1 MGQRDFL
8 ASMEMDQDF
17 PGKETHWR
25 HFFFLFFFFL
35 ISIAQWSVKDD
46 DTMMSKVAKGK
57 GKTRCKN
64 GKSGKYTE
72 EQDNES
78 TDSFQNNDSMRL
90 LRFLYQGWYLH
101 KEKETSF
108 FSIAYDILSSV
119 QCKQNMAST

>member
-17 PGKETHWR
+17 PGKETHWT
-25 HFFFLFFFFL
+25 HFLFYSFSFFFFFF

-78 TDSFQNNDSMRL
+78 TDSFQNNDSRRL
-90 LRFLYQGWYLH
+90 LRFFVSRLVL
-101 KEKETSF
+101 
-108 FSIAYDILSSV
+108 A
-119 QCKQNMAST
+119 